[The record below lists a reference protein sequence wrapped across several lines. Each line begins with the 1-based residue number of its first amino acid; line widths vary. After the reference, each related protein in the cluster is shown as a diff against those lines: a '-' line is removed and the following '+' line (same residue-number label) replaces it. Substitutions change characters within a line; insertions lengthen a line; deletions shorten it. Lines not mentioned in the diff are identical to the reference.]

1 MVNLANP
8 FPLEI
13 AISNSLSPAT
23 PVPSV
28 GRTLMGSHLV
38 DTPPPTPPDDDSKG
52 GLGSAWG
59 EGVEGRRRAPLLQQ
73 MSFIQRNSS
82 ASDELRTEEILS
94 QLRITDDGRG
104 NAHGQFT
111 PQDSPITGQTRM
123 LCHSLA
129 VQTSF
134 FVRSILA
141 SN

>member
-1 MVNLANP
+1 
-8 FPLEI
+8 
-13 AISNSLSPAT
+13 
-23 PVPSV
+23 
-28 GRTLMGSHLV
+28 MGSHLV